1 MKLLLDVDHSPRA
14 AERLRHGGRDVVSAA
29 ADPAMV
35 SMADEELLR
44 HASAVGRAVVT
55 EDAKDF
61 GRIVRAWVTR
71 GEHHAGVVFTSPR
84 RFHRGSSSYPE
95 NLVVALTALL
105 DSPPDV
111 QKDWVHWLQ

>member
-1 MKLLLDVDHSPRA
+1 
-14 AERLRHGGRDVVSAA
+14 
-29 ADPAMV
+29 MV

-44 HASAVGRAVVT
+44 HANADDRAVVT

-61 GRIVRAWVTR
+61 GSIVRAWVTR

-95 NLVVALTALL
+95 NLVVALTTLL
-105 DSPPDV
+105 DSPPDD
-111 QKDWVHWLQ
+111 QQDWVHWLQWRIEPVGRT